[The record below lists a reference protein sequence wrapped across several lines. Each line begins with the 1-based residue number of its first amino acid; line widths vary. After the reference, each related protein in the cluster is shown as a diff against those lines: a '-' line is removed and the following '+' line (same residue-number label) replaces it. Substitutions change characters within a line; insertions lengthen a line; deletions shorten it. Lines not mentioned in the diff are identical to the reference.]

1 MEKEDLSQRV
11 FENLVQKGTLKQQVY
26 ANTLEAFRMLK
37 REVARVAADYKQSA
51 AGRSGKIPVEYTDR
65 GEFEGELQFAGDVLL
80 FMMHTNV
87 FEIPRDHA
95 VMRTPYLREDK
106 ERSYCGIINIFNFLA
121 DSFRYNRMNDSGYLI
136 GRVFVNKDRHY
147 FIEGKREVGMLYPN
161 FPTAVFNAGAI
172 RELVLSAMQYSVD
185 FDLLTPP
192 YDAVKEVTVNEIRTA
207 LDNMQLKTAKRMGYR
222 FQADNGNGD
231 S

>member
-1 MEKEDLSQRV
+1 
-11 FENLVQKGTLKQQVY
+11 
-26 ANTLEAFRMLK
+26 
-37 REVARVAADYKQSA
+37 
-51 AGRSGKIPVEYTDR
+51 
-65 GEFEGELQFAGDVLL
+65 
-80 FMMHTNV
+80 
-87 FEIPRDHA
+87 
-95 VMRTPYLREDK
+95 
-106 ERSYCGIINIFNFLA
+106 
-121 DSFRYNRMNDSGYLI
+121 
-136 GRVFVNKDRHY
+136 
-147 FIEGKREVGMLYPN
+147 
-161 FPTAVFNAGAI
+161 FNAGAI